1 MRLQRKIPLCQF
13 IWQNSQRLWKKK
25 IFERFYREEQS
36 RNRETGG
43 NGLGLSIAS
52 MIVTAHNGTIR
63 ASHNSPKGTIFT
75 IRLPK

>member
-1 MRLQRKIPLCQF
+1 MPFLHY
-13 IWQNSQRLWKKK
+13 N
-25 IFERFYREEQS
+25 FEGFKFG
-36 RNRETGG
+36 RETGG

-63 ASHNSPKGTIFT
+63 ASHNNPKGTIFT